1 MDYTALADA
10 ADWTA
15 ALTGL
20 GAVAVAV
27 AGVYVAIRGGR
38 ILLSFIRK

>member
-1 MDYTALADA
+1 MDYTVLAAA
-10 ADWTA
+10 ADWDA

-20 GAVAVAV
+20 TAVAVAV

-38 ILLSFIRK
+38 ILLSFIRR

>member
-1 MDYTALADA
+1 MTYADIAAA

-15 ALTGL
+15 ALAGL
-20 GAVAVAV
+20 TDVAVAV

-38 ILLSFIRK
+38 ILLSFIRR